1 MLSPSSFY
9 VQFEKQKNLIFIVGS
24 LCCLEWLFNNKEI
37 FKILI
42 FFSSCYWFGLV
53 WFGFG
58 QKYLAAAGTEHT
70 L

>member
-1 MLSPSSFY
+1 
-9 VQFEKQKNLIFIVGS
+9 VGS

-37 FKILI
+37 FKILM